1 LITVATL
8 HSAFSFKA
16 AGRRAEADDRD
27 EENEEGWSHESAQGD
42 QRDSMC
48 SDREPAADVTNAL
61 IGGGLDADMGN
72 GQLGGAAERRLHG
85 VDLRKY
91 FRFLRNHGDIEVPDR
106 ESSLGQLVADARQK
120 NLRIDILFLML

>member
-1 LITVATL
+1 VGIEIGGIRAHAAVQHLITVATL

-48 SDREPAADVTNAL
+48 SDREPAADVT
-61 IGGGLDADMGN
+61 
-72 GQLGGAAERRLHG
+72 
-85 VDLRKY
+85 
-91 FRFLRNHGDIEVPDR
+91 
-106 ESSLGQLVADARQK
+106 SS
-120 NLRIDILFLML
+120 